1 MIPKIVNINGSIVSY
16 VDEITDR
23 QFKQYMYNLER
34 KNDDAIAKR
43 DLTREK
49 LIRDAFDR
57 STQTLQNNLNGYY
70 MRYADKEGI
79 SIAEARK
86 RADAFD
92 IRAYEERARIAVR
105 DRDFSEE
112 TNEWLRLYNLKMRA
126 SREEVMLAEAN
137 LEMVK
142 LYDDIEKLGYKGMTE
157 EGLREARRQA
167 GILNGQP
174 IVKEQV
180 EKIANAT
187 FYGNNFSQKIW
198 GYGEHFDTLRKEV
211 FNILT
216 DLNVNLDGYRRSYQ
230 ELADRMGVAESH
242 AERLIKTEERRVISR
257 TAVETYKKNEF
268 DGYVYVAEA
277 GACDVC
283 GELGDKVF
291 RVDDAREG
299 VNLPVAHPN
308 CRCSTYGYHIMERF
322 NMETGEWEVES
333 PV

>member
-1 MIPKIVNINGSIVSY
+1 MKPKVVNINGSIVSY

-34 KNDDAIAKR
+34 RNDAAIAKR

-57 STQTLQNNLNGYY
+57 STQTLQSNLNGYY
-70 MRYADKEGI
+70 MRYANQEGI
-79 SIAEARK
+79 SIAEAKK

-92 IRAYEERARIAVR
+92 IRAYEEKARIAVMT
-105 DRDFSEE
+105 RDFSDE

-137 LEMVK
+137 LEMIK
-142 LYDDIEKLGYKGMTE
+142 LYDDIEKLGFKGMTE
-157 EGLREARRQA
+157 EGIREAKRQA

-198 GYGEHFDTLRKEV
+198 GYGEHFDSLRKEI
-211 FNILT
+211 FDILT
-216 DLNVNLDGYRRSYQ
+216 DLNVNFDGYRRSYQ
-230 ELADRMGVAESH
+230 TLADRMGVAESH

-257 TAVETYKKNEF
+257 TAVETYKKNGF
-268 DGYVYVAEA
+268 DAYVYIAEA
-277 GACDVC
+277 GSCDVC
-283 GELGDKVF
+283 SELGGKVF
-291 RVDDAREG
+291 RVKDAQEG
-299 VNLPVAHPN
+299 VNLSVMHPN
-308 CRCSTYGYHIMERF
+308 CRCSSHGYHIMERF
-322 NMETGEWEVES
+322 NVETGEWEEES
-333 PV
+333 PF